1 MIIKYIACLSSVIW
15 RFLIY
20 QHNETKLLNRSIVLA
35 HTDSRVSLGLWRTR
49 YIPFG
54 LKLIIIELIKKVEK
68 RLERIVSK
76 HSLRWLSF
84 STPDCTTSVW
94 HLDKICYMIRFLG
107 ISIPSGGIIINID
120 FFPLELVS
128 FLINLS
134 EHHMNILK
142 EVVY

>member
-1 MIIKYIACLSSVIW
+1 MFKFGALKV
-15 RFLIY
+15 LIY

-49 YIPFG
+49 YTPFG
-54 LKLIIIELIKKVEK
+54 LKLIIIELVKKVEK

-107 ISIPSGGIIINID
+107 ISIRGGIIINID
-120 FFPLELVS
+120 FFSSGARLLFDKS
-128 FLINLS
+128 FWTSYEHFERSCILIRSL
-134 EHHMNILK
+134 
-142 EVVY
+142 